1 MSSDIVNKYEDFV
14 IDRKEDIT
22 ILTINISRPS
32 IKEVNEFKLTLEDI
46 LSYTDSKKVIVDFNA
61 CSFPDSVMLGAMV
74 KAHKEL
80 QKNGGYLVAVAYPGK
95 VRFLLGQTGL
105 DRIIKIFDTKEE
117 AIISL
122 KSKII

>member
-22 ILTINISRPS
+22 ILTINVSRPS
-32 IKEVNEFKLTLEDI
+32 NKEVNEFKLTLDDA
-46 LSYTDSKKVIVDFNA
+46 LSFTDSKKLIIDFNA

-80 QKNGGYLVAVAYPGK
+80 QKNGGFLVAVAYPGK

-105 DRIIKIFDTKEE
+105 DRIIKIFDTKED
-117 AIISL
+117 AIISF
-122 KSKII
+122 KSEIF

>member
-1 MSSDIVNKYEDFV
+1 MSSESLVTHNDFV
-14 IDRKEDIT
+14 IDRRSDIT
-22 ILTINISRPS
+22 ILTINIARPS
-32 IKEVNEFKLTLEDI
+32 NKEVNEFKLTLGDI

-80 QKNGGYLVAVAYPGK
+80 QKKCGYIAAVAYPGK

-117 AIISL
+117 AIVSCR
-122 KSKII
+122 S

>member
-14 IDRKEDIT
+14 IDRKEDMT

-32 IKEVNEFKLTLEDI
+32 IKEVNEFKLTLEHI

-80 QKNGGYLVAVAYPGK
+80 QKNEGYLVAVAYPGK

-117 AIISL
+117 AIVSL
-122 KSKII
+122 KNKII